1 MIREILV
8 SDAEEFLALNKK
20 IDDETN
26 FMLFEKNERN
36 YYRSLSKPIMIIIY
50 I

>member
-26 FMLFEKNERN
+26 FMLFEKMNA
-36 YYRSLSKPIMIIIY
+36 IIIDH
-50 I
+50 